1 METFFASPER
11 NDRETIQN
19 EYERVDC
26 VEYARQ
32 IMNAM
37 PCLSVILNSNRQ
49 IIYANEALTSLLGL
63 DGMLETLGLRPGELV
78 SCIHSCVM
86 PGGCGTAE
94 ACRNCGAVNTILKCL
109 KTHKSEAGECRITS
123 VLEGQLLS
131 FEFKV
136 TCSPF
141 FLDEDY
147 FVIMTLTDISGEKRR
162 KLLERTFLHDLT
174 NQTGN
179 LHGLAFM
186 IKQADAGGELGELT
200 NILST
205 VSSTINDEIVSYRQL
220 ISAENNQ
227 LPVNLI
233 EVNVREAID
242 TAVRSAR
249 FHDVSRD
256 KEIAIT
262 PPIPNVSLKTDP
274 ALLQRIL
281 LNMLKNALEATP
293 SLGIIDIGCDLR
305 DDHTITF
312 HVQNAGVIPDH
323 VKTQIFQRSFS
334 TKEEG
339 RGIGTYSMKLLGERY
354 LKGKV
359 GFESTAETGT
369 RFYIT
374 LPSFQIY

>member
-1 METFFASPER
+1 METRFASP
-11 NDRETIQN
+11 DRSDKEVIRN
-19 EYERVDC
+19 EYEKVDS

-49 IIYANEALTSLLGL
+49 IVYANEALTSLLGI

-78 SCIHSCVM
+78 SCIHSRIM
-86 PGGCGTAE
+86 PGGCGTAD
-94 ACRNCGAVNTILKCL
+94 ACRQCGAVNTILKCME
-109 KTHKSEAGECRITS
+109 THRPEKGECLITS

-136 TCSPF
+136 NCSPF
-141 FLDEDY
+141 FLGDDC

-162 KLLERTFLHDLT
+162 KLLERTFLHDLA

-179 LHGLAFM
+179 LQGLAYM
-186 IKQADAGGELGELT
+186 IRQADVNGELGELS

-220 ISAENNQ
+220 ISAENNM
-227 LPVNLI
+227 LPINISDVNA
-233 EVNVREAID
+233 RDAID
-242 TAVRSAR
+242 TVIRSAR

-256 KEIAIT
+256 KEIAVV
-262 PPIPNVSLKTDP
+262 PPIPDVTFRTDP
-274 ALLQRIL
+274 ALLQRVL
-281 LNMLKNALEATP
+281 LNMMKNALEVTP
-293 SLGIIDIGCDLR
+293 SSGIIDIGCDLR
-305 DDHTITF
+305 NNNAITF
-312 HVQNAGVIPDH
+312 YVRNTGVIPDH

-339 RGIGTYSMKLLGERY
+339 RGIGTYSMKLFGERY

-359 GFESTAETGT
+359 GFESDPESGT
-369 RFYIT
+369 SFHIT
-374 LPSFQIY
+374 LPL